1 MKVAIIT
8 DQHFGARKNS
18 KLFHDYFHKFY
29 DEIFFPYLENNN
41 IDTVIDMGD
50 TFDNRTGINFSALQ
64 WAKANYFDILRDR
77 KINLTTIVGNH
88 TAYYKNTNTINACEL
103 LLREYDNIRVI
114 TEYEELKFGGLNI
127 AFVPWVNSDN
137 QDSTYKQLK
146 KSKCPVVMGHLELN
160 GFLANAYHVMEH
172 GQDKGI
178 YKDFEKVYSGHYH
191 HRNSQDNIHYLGN
204 PYEIYWN
211 DCGDVRGFHIFDTET
226 LEHTPVNNPFNIF
239 EKIYFN
245 DTNYQTFNA
254 TSYKDKIVKV
264 IVQDKGKGT
273 KLDKFI
279 DKLYQAGVAE
289 LKTIE
294 SFDYGTGFVSHEYQG
309 QESEDTLSL
318 LSQYV
323 DEVETSIDKS
333 KVKKILENVYK
344 EACEVT

>member
-18 KLFHDYFHKFY
+18 KLFHDFFQKFY
-29 DEIFFPYLENNN
+29 DEIFFPYLEAHN

-50 TFDNRTGINFSALQ
+50 TFDNRTGINYSALQ
-64 WAKANYFDILRDR
+64 WAKDNYFDTLRNR
-77 KINLTTIVGNH
+77 GISVTTIVGNH
-88 TAYYKNTNTINACEL
+88 TAYYKNTNAINACEL
-103 LLREYDNIRVI
+103 LLREYDNIRVVS
-114 TEYEELKFGGLNI
+114 EYEELNIGGLNI
-127 AFVPWVNSDN
+127 AFVPWVNKENEDN
-137 QDSTYKQLK
+137 TYKRLK
-146 KSKCPVVMGHLELN
+146 KSKCRVVMGHLELN

-191 HRNSQDNIHYLGN
+191 HRNSQDNIYYLGN

-239 EKIYFN
+239 EKIVFDN
-245 DTNYQTFNA
+245 DNYQTFDA
-254 TSYKDKIVKV
+254 RPYKDKIVKV
-264 IVQDKGKGT
+264 IVKDKGKGV
-273 KLDKFI
+273 KFDKFI

-294 SFDYGTGFVSHEYQG
+294 NIDYGTGYVTHEDQG
-309 QESEDTLSL
+309 QDSEDTLTL
-318 LSQYV
+318 LS
-323 DEVETSIDKS
+323 K
-333 KVKKILENVYK
+333 
-344 EACEVT
+344 

>member
-1 MKVAIIT
+1 M
-8 DQHFGARKNS
+8 
-18 KLFHDYFHKFY
+18 
-29 DEIFFPYLENNN
+29 
-41 IDTVIDMGD
+41 
-50 TFDNRTGINFSALQ
+50 
-64 WAKANYFDILRDR
+64 
-77 KINLTTIVGNH
+77 
-88 TAYYKNTNTINACEL
+88 
-103 LLREYDNIRVI
+103 
-114 TEYEELKFGGLNI
+114 NI

-191 HRNSQDNIHYLGN
+191 HRNSQENIHYLGN

-211 DCGDVRGFHIFDTET
+211 DCGDERGFHIFDTET

-294 SFDYGTGFVSHEYQG
+294 SFDYGTGFVTHEYQG